1 MECVT
6 TTTLSVLVNGGISKH
21 FKPSRGLRQGDPLSP
36 YLFIMCQEILARLID
51 RDQAAGS
58 ISGVKMGRGGPNFT
72 NVMFADDIML
82 FSKAS
87 NRDVNA
93 LNNCLV
99 KYCTWSGQL
108 INRSKFGIHFTKM
121 VSLNQKIRLKNDLQM
136 KKIPENA
143 SYLGAPL
150 FNTRSRVKDFKY
162 LQDKMEARLKG
173 WRSKTLSWAGRST
186 LIKSVA
192 QALPTYTFSTFDV
205 PTMVC
210 DKLDATIRR
219 FWWNPKKEKGRFL
232 AWRSWEHLCKPKSLG
247 GLGFR
252 QARTLNDAMLAKL
265 TWMVVSKRKNP
276 CMEALRSKYKVSED
290 WLRNEPVKYASHSWK
305 AIERLKGLISKGACF
320 LVGDGKSIDVW
331 KEPWVPWL
339 PHYSPVPK
347 DQFSN
352 PEPIKVASLINP
364 STRTWNLA
372 LLEDLFDTTSI
383 EAILKIILP
392 TTPKKD
398 KLVWIL
404 NHKGNF
410 TVKSA
415 INAKFNYDEEPNE
428 VNWKGLWK
436 LKLHDRYKM
445 LIWRIASGSLP
456 TKLSLALKMGTGNT
470 YCPLCQMEEESVDH
484 LFFKCSIA
492 RAIWF
497 GTSWGIHS
505 NLLSITSSKDIIKLI
520 CEPHIP
526 IGQSHAAS
534 SLSIQT
540 SIHFAVTLDHIWSLR
555 NQVIHQN
562 HKINLLTTINSLESK
577 IVEHIHSLEVTDLET
592 EKPIVCW
599 KAPTLGTI
607 KFNVDA
613 AICDNKAVI
622 AAVARDSNG
631 CLLKV

>member
-1 MECVT
+1 
-6 TTTLSVLVNGGISKH
+6 
-21 FKPSRGLRQGDPLSP
+21 
-36 YLFIMCQEILARLID
+36 
-51 RDQAAGS
+51 
-58 ISGVKMGRGGPNFT
+58 
-72 NVMFADDIML
+72 
-82 FSKAS
+82 
-87 NRDVNA
+87 
-93 LNNCLV
+93 
-99 KYCTWSGQL
+99 
-108 INRSKFGIHFTKM
+108 
-121 VSLNQKIRLKNDLQM
+121 
-136 KKIPENA
+136 
-143 SYLGAPL
+143 
-150 FNTRSRVKDFKY
+150 
-162 LQDKMEARLKG
+162 MEARLKG

-205 PTMVC
+205 PTVVC

-252 QARTLNDAMLAKL
+252 QAKTLNDAMLAKL
-265 TWMVVSKRKNP
+265 TWMVVSKRKSP

-398 KLVWIL
+398 KLVWIH

-415 INAKFNYDEEPNE
+415 INAKFNYDEEPDE

-456 TKLSLALKMGTGNT
+456 TKLSLALKMGTGDT
-470 YCPLCQMEEESVDH
+470 YCPLCQMEEESIDH

-492 RAIWF
+492 RVIWF

-562 HKINLLTTINSLESK
+562 HKINLLTTIKSLESK

-599 KAPTLGTI
+599 KAPTPGTI

-631 CLLKV
+631 CLLKAWAKHTPFLDPTVAEAAAIIWALELAAAEHFVNIIVESDAKSCIDALACPLDESCWKIRHLTSVSLDLALSFPLCIFSWVKRDANHVAHSVAKVAPSFCLPFCCSKDNLPSLC